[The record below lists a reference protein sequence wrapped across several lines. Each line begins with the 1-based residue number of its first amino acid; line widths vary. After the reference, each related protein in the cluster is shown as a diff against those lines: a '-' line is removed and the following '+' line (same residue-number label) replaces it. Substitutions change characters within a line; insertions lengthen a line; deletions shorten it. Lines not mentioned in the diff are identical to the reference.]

1 MLFFGI
7 FWNQSPTIELN
18 RGEQGFGIRS
28 SFDTVHVGEGA
39 EPEVTAGAPDGGVAW
54 WFFKRRQTQKGA
66 R

>member
-7 FWNQSPTIELN
+7 FWNQSPTIEHN
-18 RGEQGFGIRS
+18 NGEQGFGIRS
-28 SFDTVHVGEGA
+28 SFDTIQVGEGA
-39 EPEVTAGAPDGGVAW
+39 APEVSGAPDGGVAW